1 MNLFILFGGFK
12 LVNYYIN
19 SRIQEL
25 LDKKEF
31 ITVKMAEELQSIHDD
46 IEILR
51 SSLLVVESKLE
62 QITYDISSISLQE
75 IESRINK
82 QIDNITNLYNDLR

>member
-1 MNLFILFGGFK
+1 M
-12 LVNYYIN
+12 VNYYIN